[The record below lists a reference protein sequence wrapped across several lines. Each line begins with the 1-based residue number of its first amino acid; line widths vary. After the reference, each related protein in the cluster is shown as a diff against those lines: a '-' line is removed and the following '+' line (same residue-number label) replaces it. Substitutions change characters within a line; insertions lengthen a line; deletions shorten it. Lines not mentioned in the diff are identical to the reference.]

1 MRSFFLERYNGGL
14 GGEMAEPGSVE
25 MIFTDIFDLC
35 CWLGTEKKS
44 RGDTDKRCDVQWW
57 WWWGDGG
64 VLMSFKFPQRENV
77 RTVSNAKI

>member
-44 RGDTDKRCDVQWW
+44 RGGYRQT
-57 WWWGDGG
+57 
-64 VLMSFKFPQRENV
+64 M
-77 RTVSNAKI
+77 